1 MLGLSNG
8 YDDREYSIPVIVIVE
23 LRWSWFSQTEFW
35 YALVSLFLISLIVS
49 NGALYIGNSGDRL
62 NQITI
67 RLQTRSWEIFSP
79 QVSRESRLLNVLFNC
94 WLTWSSNDQVT
105 LLVLSFGL
113 LQIGP
118 KLKGAWALYFWA
130 CGLFL
135 ATTVCPPL
143 SSELPTK

>member
-1 MLGLSNG
+1 MILTS
-8 YDDREYSIPVIVIVE
+8 RV
-23 LRWSWFSQTEFW
+23 
-35 YALVSLFLISLIVS
+35 LVRFCKLVFYISLIVS

-67 RLQTRSWEIFSP
+67 RLQTRSLEIFSP

-105 LLVLSFGL
+105 LLALSFGL
-113 LQIGP
+113 LQTGS
-118 KLKGAWALYFWA
+118 KLKGTWALCFWA

-135 ATTVCPPL
+135 ATTHTTIKVKTL
-143 SSELPTK
+143 KFIQ